1 MRGSDETAGARFAVA
16 CAFNENAIWAMALQL
31 SRSRRL
37 AARYVP
43 DWSVTADAVQLLR
56 RPLKGSRSLEDFVA
70 RRRAKVASSGLPED
84 VLVSRLTEPV
94 RVLGARFKSPA
105 TPLLGHYAW
114 KAEFDHR
121 ASRASRSA
129 DVDVVIGLPGSSR
142 RTFLAHPRALKVFH
156 ATDTHPRAR
165 DHALR
170 QCYGRRAWSE
180 AYPEVLSRR
189 IERELELA
197 DVVLVPS
204 RLVGDQMVRHGVAAA
219 KVLRHPYGVDLERF
233 SHVAS
238 GARAPNGRR
247 PRLICVGQ
255 ISLRKG
261 VPLLVEAVRGLDVD
275 LSLAGQV
282 YDRTAVRD
290 LPDNVSLLGVLSPA
304 QLASAYNAHDAFVL
318 PTVDDAFGLVVTEA
332 AASGLRVLTTDAAGA
347 AEVLS
352 DRHLVVPAGDVPA
365 LREAIRSLEPLGEEE
380 RRATSGEVLSDRTG
394 GIRSWSSY
402 AEDVVAALDARVPV
416 SSR

>member
-1 MRGSDETAGARFAVA
+1 M
-16 CAFNENAIWAMALQL
+16 
-31 SRSRRL
+31 
-37 AARYVP
+37 P
-43 DWSVTADAVQLLR
+43 DWSVTANAVQLL

-70 RRRAKVASSGLPED
+70 RTRTKVASPAPED

-94 RVLGARFKSPA
+94 RVLGARFVA
-105 TPLLGHYAW
+105 GDPLLGHYAW

-121 ASRASRSA
+121 ASRASRSTDA
-129 DVDVVIGLPGSSR
+129 DVVIGLPGSSK

-165 DHALR
+165 DRALR

-180 AYPEVLSRR
+180 AYPEALSRR

-197 DVVLVPS
+197 DVVLVLS

-219 KVLRHPYGVDLERF
+219 KVLRPVRRRPRAF
-233 SHVAS
+233 QPRRV
-238 GARAPNGRR
+238 GARSPNGRR

-352 DRHLVVPAGDVPA
+352 DRHLVVPAGTCRRCA
-365 LREAIRSLEPLGEEE
+365 RRSARWSHSARRSAEPPRGGAVGPDRKDQVVELV
-380 RRATSGEVLSDRTG
+380 RRGRGRWPGRPRAGQL
-394 GIRSWSSY
+394 
-402 AEDVVAALDARVPV
+402 P
-416 SSR
+416 